1 MKKLALIVLTAA
13 SLVGTSGVAAAQYGG
28 GYYGDRYYGD
38 RYRERYYDDDN
49 SSPARLPRL
58 KGCRLPRTRL
68 PEGLQRTGLRLQAI
82 SRLLKLISSV
92 GHPLRRPQIRP
103 GGVRRVRREF
113 TTTSSG
119 TFRAVLAT
127 IVCFKVLSPVISVID
142 RMAAYSDRQPFSCSM
157 TSPHMA
163 TEPIIQGHQ

>member
-38 RYRERYYDDDN
+38 RYRERYYDDD
-49 SSPARLPRL
+49 RYHHRRYLLLL

-82 SRLLKLISSV
+82 SRPLKLIPEVRAATSAASDPS
-92 GHPLRRPQIRP
+92 GRRPPR
-103 GGVRRVRREF
+103 
-113 TTTSSG
+113 
-119 TFRAVLAT
+119 
-127 IVCFKVLSPVISVID
+127 
-142 RMAAYSDRQPFSCSM
+142 
-157 TSPHMA
+157 
-163 TEPIIQGHQ
+163 